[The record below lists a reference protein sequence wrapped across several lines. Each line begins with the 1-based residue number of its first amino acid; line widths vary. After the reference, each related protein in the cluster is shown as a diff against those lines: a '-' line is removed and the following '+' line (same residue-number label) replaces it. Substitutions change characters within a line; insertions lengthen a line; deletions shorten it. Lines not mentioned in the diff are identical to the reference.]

1 MSNKR
6 VGAQLQAPNAKEP
19 WLLRLIDRLGMG
31 AVYIGSAAIGL
42 LALNVIVDVIG
53 RALFNT
59 PLMGTIEYTTYWWMP
74 ALTVLSF
81 AYTERMQEHI
91 KVTLLLDNLP
101 LRLRQIIEGIV
112 GVLAALIVVA
122 LARYTLTDA
131 LHAAEIGE
139 TAQSTPPVAI
149 WPGKLVVFA
158 GLVVLALQIGASSYR
173 YFAGLLP
180 RRSDRVVDGGVV
192 L

>member
-1 MSNKR
+1 MVDRKA
-6 VGAQLQAPNAKEP
+6 GTDPEAPNVQEP
-19 WLLRLIDRLGMG
+19 WVLRLIDGLGTG
-31 AVYIGSAAIGL
+31 AVWVGSAAIGL

-53 RALFNT
+53 RGFFNT
-59 PLMGTIEYTTYWWMP
+59 PLPGTLEYTTYWWMP

-91 KVTLLLDNLP
+91 KVTLLLDGLP
-101 LRLRQIIEGIV
+101 LRLRQIIEGTV
-112 GVLAALIVVA
+112 GALAVLLVVA
-122 LARYTLTDA
+122 LAVYTLTYA

-139 TAQSTPPVAI
+139 TALSTPPVAI
-149 WPGKLVVFA
+149 WPGKLVAFA

-180 RRSDRVVDGGVV
+180 RQSENDVEEGV